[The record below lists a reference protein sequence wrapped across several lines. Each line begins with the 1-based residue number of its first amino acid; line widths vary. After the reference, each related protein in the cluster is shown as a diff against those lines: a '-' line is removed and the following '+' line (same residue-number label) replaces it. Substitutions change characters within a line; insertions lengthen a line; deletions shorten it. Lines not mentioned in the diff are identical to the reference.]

1 MRSHYAVCQMIQCI
15 PDRLY
20 LGHDKPSFGR
30 FFVDGRDQQHRFS
43 GLAQPAEK
51 LSGGKKIFR
60 RDADDRLL
68 QRGPVLPRT
77 GRNSHKR
84 DIPETFDKFRF
95 RRVKIRFCRNDD
107 IRDLPVF
114 ECGDQV
120 IFGLIPDNGICHN
133 EGEIAAVQHSQ
144 RTGDPLFAETG
155 LVIVQTCCINEKHR
169 TEGGQFHGFIHGI
182 RGSAGDIRDDN
193 GILPCKKIQE
203 GGFSGVAFAE
213 DPDL

>member
-1 MRSHYAVCQMIQCI
+1 MIQCI
-15 PDRLY
+15 PDRLN

-51 LSGGKKIFR
+51 LSRGKKIFR

-68 QRGPVLPRT
+68 QSGPVLPRS
-77 GRNSHKR
+77 GRNRHKR
-84 DIPETFDKFRF
+84 NIPETLDKFRF
-95 RRVKIRFCRNDD
+95 RRVEIRFCRNDD
-107 IRDLPVF
+107 IRDLPVL

-120 IFGLIPDNGICHN
+120 IFGLIPGDGICHN

-144 RTGDPLFAETG
+144 RAGDPLFAETG
-155 LVIVQTCCINEKHR
+155 LIIVQTCRIDKEDR
-169 TEGGQFHGFIHGI
+169 TERRQFHGFIHGV
-182 RGSAGDIRDDN
+182 RGCTGDIRDNN
-193 GILPCKKIQE
+193 GILPCEKIQE